1 MVTPHGGAGVGSRG
15 RRFVTAT
22 PGRLRASCSPALRPV
37 RGVLPLDWDR
47 RRRVTPG
54 ETTSQEAWPEAEPLG
69 PTSLWQEPWWDA
81 ERRARSALRAPHPA
95 RVRTVG
101 YASLG
106 VPLPC
111 FLPFLHSWLKAQ
123 IVRLP
128 ASTAGILW
136 RRSVQSSWLY
146 LMRATMTRV
155 RTASRERYRLF
166 YLSPRAGRAT
176 VFPVKRFLAAMVFC
190 RAR

>member
-1 MVTPHGGAGVGSRG
+1 MAVNLARVQGRHAVTPQGGAGVGSRG
-15 RRFVTAT
+15 LRFVTAV

-95 RVRTVG
+95 RVR
-101 YASLG
+101 
-106 VPLPC
+106 
-111 FLPFLHSWLKAQ
+111 
-123 IVRLP
+123 RL
-128 ASTAGILW
+128 
-136 RRSVQSSWLY
+136 
-146 LMRATMTRV
+146 AT
-155 RTASRERYRLF
+155 RLSAF
-166 YLSPRAGRAT
+166 
-176 VFPVKRFLAAMVFC
+176 RFLAFF
-190 RAR
+190 RSYIRGSKQRS

>member
-1 MVTPHGGAGVGSRG
+1 MALNLAPVQGRHAVTPQGGAGVGSRG
-15 RRFVTAT
+15 LRFVTAV

-95 RVRTVG
+95 GGGGWIRVSRRS
-101 YASLG
+101 ASL
-106 VPLPC
+106 LS
-111 FLPFLHSWLKAQ
+111 FLTFVAQ
-123 IVRLP
+123 SADRE
-128 ASTAGILW
+128 GIGIHRWCSL
-136 RRSVQSSWLY
+136 
-146 LMRATMTRV
+146 
-155 RTASRERYRLF
+155 
-166 YLSPRAGRAT
+166 
-176 VFPVKRFLAAMVFC
+176 
-190 RAR
+190 